1 MDTIQQTLLDPERTG
16 PGKLGRVVYWRWF
29 PGFGDRGN
37 YLKVIVDETDVPYV
51 VVSAIPD
58 RNERSKEKASMTGK
72 HTPYTYDREFDIL
85 SLSTKMDYQESATIA
100 YDLMASFDPQG
111 HCMGFEFLDAA
122 YLFLPYLCPDQFP
135 QFDLEDGLTISYSSE
150 SDALSFH
157 NSEPV
162 SYSENVLDHCIA
174 HLGR

>member
-1 MDTIQQTLLDPERTG
+1 
-16 PGKLGRVVYWRWF
+16 
-29 PGFGDRGN
+29 
-37 YLKVIVDETDVPYV
+37 
-51 VVSAIPD
+51 
-58 RNERSKEKASMTGK
+58 MTGK
-72 HTPYTYDREFDIL
+72 HTPYTYDRELDIL
-85 SLSTKMDYQESATIA
+85 SLSTKMDYEESATIA

-150 SDALSFH
+150 SDTLSFH

-174 HLGR
+174 HLDAEGDPVGFTLEKASELVLPLLLQRARGKAPRL